1 VLTKKDK
8 HLAAAQKF
16 LERGHDHRALEEF
29 ARVVQE
35 DPTDTRTWLRMAE
48 IHVRHGA
55 LAEARE
61 IYLRTAEIYTGQ
73 GFIPK
78 AVTVYKSVLKLT
90 PGLPH
95 VRLALG
101 EAYRRLGLVADALQ
115 ELELAAAELQQSP
128 RPADALPALRKMVEL
143 HPDNVVSR
151 IRLAEAASQAGR
163 TDEAVREFG
172 QACDQLRLEGRAD
185 EFVRVAERLLF
196 HRPDN
201 FAVARDLAA
210 AYIARKNPR
219 LALAKL
225 QAALKAGPR
234 DPENVT
240 LLAEAMA
247 QLDPHRAISVWREL
261 AEIHAEA
268 HREAARD
275 AAVRAALALD
285 PTDGETREMAAHWGV
300 SPARPGGQN
309 RAGAPGATPGGQLRP
324 GSPAGPPGG
333 PNRPG
338 APGWAEPSATHA
350 LGAAA
355 ARVRLPPPKVAGG
368 TVSSVVTSVQA
379 LPPDFA
385 PQDRSAVSSGMFSG
399 VSRPGVSGLTPM
411 GDVARILSEAE
422 VFVKY
427 GLAERAID
435 HLRKIF
441 ALEPEH
447 REARERLA
455 AVLAQ
460 SGRRREAATELATL
474 ARQLRAAN
482 DPGAAQLADR
492 ALALDPA
499 CAQAAEL
506 LGRATAPPV
515 PERRAGDEDLATE
528 LEQLDFFAQQSLH
541 DEARAVLID
550 LEQRFPGHPLLA
562 ERRRA
567 FAAEG
572 PGAIPGGGPVAAPAG
587 PVAKLSPSENA
598 DPATHGDLGIAY
610 KQMGL
615 YDAAID
621 EFKQLATDKTRA
633 VFAYTMIGEC
643 VEAKGELGEAVK
655 RYKEALNLP
664 QATAQESVELY
675 YLLGAVFEQLGDV
688 REALY
693 FFENV
698 GKRDPGF
705 RDVKKR
711 IVALK
716 TPSGVRH

>member
-1 VLTKKDK
+1 MLTKKDK

-16 LERGHDHRALEEF
+16 LERGQDHRALEEF

-35 DPTDTRTWLRMAE
+35 DAADTRTWLKMAE

-55 LAEARE
+55 LSEARE
-61 IYLRTAEIYTGQ
+61 IYLRTAEIYIGQ
-73 GFIPK
+73 GFLPK

-90 PGLPH
+90 PGLPQ
-95 VRLALG
+95 VRIALS
-101 EAYRRLGLVADALQ
+101 EAYRRLGMVADALH
-115 ELELAAAELQQSP
+115 ELELAVAELQQSN

-143 HPDNVVSR
+143 HPDNVVAR

-163 TDEAVREFG
+163 TEEAIREFG
-172 QACDQLRLEGRAD
+172 QASDQLKMEGRAD
-185 EFVRVAERLLF
+185 EYVRVAERLLF

-225 QAALKAGPR
+225 QAALKAAPR
-234 DPENVT
+234 DPQNVT
-240 LLAEAMA
+240 LLAEAMME
-247 QLDPHRAISVWREL
+247 LDPRKAIPVWREL

-268 HREAARD
+268 HREEARD
-275 AAVRAALALD
+275 AAVRAALGLD
-285 PTDGETREMAAHWGV
+285 PTDGETREMAARWGL
-300 SPARPGGQN
+300 S
-309 RAGAPGATPGGQLRP
+309 
-324 GSPAGPPGG
+324 
-333 PNRPG
+333 
-338 APGWAEPSATHA
+338 

-355 ARVRLPPPKVAGG
+355 ARVRLPPPKVPGG
-368 TVSSVVTSVQA
+368 TISSVVTSVQA
-379 LPPDFA
+379 VPPEFA
-385 PQDRSAVSSGMFSG
+385 PQDRSGMRSGFGSGIGSGVLPGMSRPGISG
-399 VSRPGVSGLTPM
+399 VSGVSGLTPM
-411 GDVARILSEAE
+411 SDVARILSEAD

-427 GLAERAID
+427 GLAERAVD
-435 HLRKIF
+435 HLRRIF
-441 ALEPEH
+441 AIEPEH
-447 REARERLA
+447 HEARERLA
-455 AVLAQ
+455 AVLVQ
-460 SGRRREAATELATL
+460 TGRKREAAVELATL
-474 ARQLRAAN
+474 AAQLRAAG
-482 DPGAAQLADR
+482 DAAAPKVAER

-499 CAQAAEL
+499 CVEAARL
-506 LGRATAPPV
+506 LGRRAAAPA
-515 PERRAGDEDLATE
+515 PEPAGKSAADDLATE

-541 DEARAVLID
+541 DEARAVLVD

-567 FAAEG
+567 YASEG
-572 PGAIPGGGPVAAPAG
+572 HGAIPGSAPPAAPSG
-587 PVAKLSPSENA
+587 PVAKLSASENA

-615 YDAAID
+615 HDAAIE
-621 EFKQLATDKTRA
+621 EFKQLAADKARA

-675 YLLGAVFEQLGDV
+675 YLLGAVFEQLGDI

-705 RDVKKR
+705 RDVKRR
-711 IVALK
+711 IVTLK
-716 TPSGVRH
+716 TPSGARS

>member
-8 HLAAAQKF
+8 YLAAAQKF
-16 LERGHDHRALEEF
+16 LERGQDARALEEF

-35 DPTDTRTWLRMAE
+35 DPADTRTWLKMAE

-55 LAEARE
+55 LAEARD
-61 IYLRTAEIYTGQ
+61 IYLRTAEIYIAQ
-73 GFIPK
+73 GFLPK
-78 AVTVYKSVLKLT
+78 AVTVYRSVLKLT

-95 VRLALG
+95 VRISLS
-101 EAYRRLGLVADALQ
+101 EAYRRLGMVADALH
-115 ELELAAAELQQSP
+115 ELELAVSDLQHGA

-143 HPDNVVSR
+143 HPENVVSR

-163 TDEAVREFG
+163 TDEAVREFR
-172 QACDQLRLEGRAD
+172 QACDQLRQEGRAD

-196 HRPDN
+196 HRPDD
-201 FAVARDLAA
+201 FATARALAA

-225 QAALKAGPR
+225 QGALKAAPR
-234 DPENVT
+234 DPENVA
-240 LLAEAMA
+240 LLAEALA
-247 QLDPHRAISVWREL
+247 PLDLRKAISVWREL
-261 AEIHAEA
+261 AEAHAEA
-268 HREAARD
+268 HREEARD
-275 AAVRAALALD
+275 AAIRAALALD
-285 PTDGETREMAAHWGV
+285 PTDGETRELAARWGIASGRGDPKKV
-300 SPARPGGQN
+300 
-309 RAGAPGATPGGQLRP
+309 
-324 GSPAGPPGG
+324 PAGLRWPEAGSGPG
-333 PNRPG
+333 
-338 APGWAEPSATHA
+338 

-355 ARVRLPPPKVAGG
+355 ARARLPPPRPTSG
-368 TVSSVVTSVQA
+368 TIESVVTSVQVV
-379 LPPDFA
+379 PPEFA
-385 PQDRSAVSSGMFSG
+385 PQDRSELRSG
-399 VSRPGVSGLTPM
+399 VRSGLSRPGTSGLTPAL

-427 GLAERAID
+427 GLTERAVD
-435 HLRKIF
+435 HLRRIF
-441 ALEPEH
+441 TLEPQH

-455 AVLAQ
+455 AALVQ
-460 SGRRREAATELATL
+460 IGRKREAAAELATL
-474 ARQLRAAN
+474 A
-482 DPGAAQLADR
+482 AQLKSAGDGDAVAVAER
-492 ALALDPA
+492 ALAVDPG
-499 CAQAAEL
+499 CAEAARI
-506 LGRATAPPV
+506 LGRRTSTPAPP
-515 PERRAGDEDLATE
+515 PPPADDDLAME

-541 DEARAVLID
+541 TEARAVLVD

-567 FAAEG
+567 YAAAAG
-572 PGAIPGGGPVAAPAG
+572 PGAIPGGAAPPAPAG
-587 PVAKLSPSENA
+587 PVAKLSPSEAA
-598 DPATHGDLGIAY
+598 DPTTHGDLGIAY

-615 YDAAID
+615 YDAAIA
-621 EFKQLATDKTRA
+621 EFKKLAADKTRA

-664 QATAQESVELY
+664 QATPQESIELY

-705 RDVKKR
+705 RDVKRR
-711 IVALK
+711 IVTLK
-716 TPSGVRH
+716 TPSNARS

>member
-16 LERGHDHRALEEF
+16 LERGQDHRALEEF

-35 DPTDTRTWLRMAE
+35 DAADTRTWLKMAE

-61 IYLRTAEIYTGQ
+61 IYLRTAEIYIGQ
-73 GFIPK
+73 GFLPK

-90 PGLPH
+90 PGLPQ
-95 VRLALG
+95 VRIALS
-101 EAYRRLGLVADALQ
+101 EVYRRLGLVSDALH
-115 ELELAAAELQQSP
+115 ELELAVAELQQSS

-151 IRLAEAASQAGR
+151 IRLAEGASQAGR
-163 TDEAVREFG
+163 TEEAIRQFG
-172 QACDQLRLEGRAD
+172 QASDQLKMEGRAD
-185 EFVRVAERLLF
+185 EYVRVAERLLF

-225 QAALKAGPR
+225 QAALKAAPR
-234 DPENVT
+234 DPQNVT
-240 LLAEAMA
+240 LLAEAMVE
-247 QLDPHRAISVWREL
+247 LDPRKAISVWREL

-268 HREAARD
+268 HREDARD

-285 PTDGETREMAAHWGV
+285 PTDGETRELAARWGL
-300 SPARPGGQN
+300 S
-309 RAGAPGATPGGQLRP
+309 LC
-324 GSPAGPPGG
+324 
-333 PNRPG
+333 
-338 APGWAEPSATHA
+338 
-350 LGAAA
+350 AAA
-355 ARVRLPPPKVAGG
+355 ARIRQPPPKGPSG
-368 TVSSVVTSVQA
+368 TISSVVTSVQA
-379 LPPDFA
+379 LPPEFA
-385 PQDRSAVSSGMFSG
+385 PQDRSGIGSGMLPGMSRSG
-399 VSRPGVSGLTPM
+399 GSGMSPM
-411 GDVARILSEAE
+411 SDVARILSEAD

-427 GLAERAID
+427 GLAERAVD
-435 HLRKIF
+435 HLRRIF

-447 REARERLA
+447 HEARERLA
-455 AVLAQ
+455 AVLVQ
-460 SGRRREAATELATL
+460 TGRKREAAVELATL
-474 ARQLRAAN
+474 A
-482 DPGAAQLADR
+482 AQLQAADDDAAPKVAER

-499 CAQAAEL
+499 CAEAARL
-506 LGRATAPPV
+506 LGRRAAAPA
-515 PERRAGDEDLATE
+515 PETDAAAEELATE

-541 DEARAVLID
+541 DEARAVLVD

-567 FAAEG
+567 YASAG
-572 PGAIPGGGPVAAPAG
+572 QGAIPGSGPPAPPSA
-587 PVAKLSPSENA
+587 PVAKLSASEDA

-615 YDAAID
+615 HDAAIE
-621 EFKQLATDKTRA
+621 EFKQLAADKARA

-675 YLLGAVFEQLGDV
+675 YLLGAVFEQLGDI

-711 IVALK
+711 IVTLK
-716 TPSGVRH
+716 TPSGVRS

>member
-1 VLTKKDK
+1 MLTKKDK
-8 HLAAAQKF
+8 YLAAAQKF
-16 LERGHDHRALEEF
+16 LERGQDARALEEF

-35 DPTDTRTWLRMAE
+35 DPADTRTWLKMAE

-55 LAEARE
+55 LAEARD
-61 IYLRTAEIYTGQ
+61 IYLRTAEIYISQ
-73 GFIPK
+73 GFLPK
-78 AVTVYKSVLKLT
+78 AVTVYRSILKLT

-95 VRLALG
+95 VRIQLA
-101 EAYRRLGLVADALQ
+101 EAYRRLGMVADALH
-115 ELELAAAELQQSP
+115 ELELAVAELQHGS
-128 RPADALPALRKMVEL
+128 RPSDALPALRKMVEL

-163 TDEAVREFG
+163 TDEAVREFR
-172 QACDQLRLEGRAD
+172 QACDQLRQEGRAD

-196 HRPDN
+196 HRPDDY
-201 FAVARDLAA
+201 AVARALSA

-225 QAALKAGPR
+225 QGALKAAPR
-234 DPENVT
+234 DPENVA
-240 LLAEAMA
+240 LLAEALA
-247 QLDPHRAISVWREL
+247 PLDVRKAISVWREL
-261 AEIHAEA
+261 AEVHAEA
-268 HREAARD
+268 HREEARD

-285 PTDGETREMAAHWGV
+285 PTDGETRELAARWGL
-300 SPARPGGQN
+300 S
-309 RAGAPGATPGGQLRP
+309 
-324 GSPAGPPGG
+324 
-333 PNRPG
+333 
-338 APGWAEPSATHA
+338 

-355 ARVRLPPPKVAGG
+355 ARARLPVARPVSG
-368 TVSSVVTSVQA
+368 TIESVVTSVQVV
-379 LPPDFA
+379 PPQFA
-385 PQDRSAVSSGMFSG
+385 PQDRSEMRSGMRSG
-399 VSRPGVSGLTPM
+399 LSRPGTSGLTPGL

-427 GLAERAID
+427 GLTERAVD
-435 HLRKIF
+435 HLRRIF
-441 ALEPEH
+441 TLEPQH
-447 REARERLA
+447 REAREKLA
-455 AVLAQ
+455 AALVQ
-460 SGRRREAATELATL
+460 IGRKREAAAELATL
-474 ARQLRAAN
+474 AAQLKAAGDGEAAAVAEQALGIDPGCAEAARILGRRTSTPAPPPPPAN
-482 DPGAAQLADR
+482 D
-492 ALALDPA
+492 
-499 CAQAAEL
+499 
-506 LGRATAPPV
+506 
-515 PERRAGDEDLATE
+515 DLATE

-541 DEARAVLID
+541 TEARAVLVD

-567 FAAEG
+567 YAAAAG
-572 PGAIPGGGPVAAPAG
+572 PGAIPGGGPPAAPSG
-587 PVAKLSPSENA
+587 PVAKLSPSEAA
-598 DPATHGDLGIAY
+598 DPSTHGDLGIAY

-615 YDAAID
+615 HDAAIE
-621 EFKQLATDKTRA
+621 EFKKLAADKARA

-664 QATAQESVELY
+664 QATPQESVELY

-716 TPSGVRH
+716 TPSGVRT

>member
-1 VLTKKDK
+1 MLTKKDK

-16 LERGHDHRALEEF
+16 LERAQDHRALEEF

-35 DPTDTRTWLRMAE
+35 DPADTRTWLKMAE

-61 IYLRTAEIYTGQ
+61 IYLRTAEIYIGQ
-73 GFIPK
+73 GFLPK

-90 PGLPH
+90 PGLPQ
-95 VRLALG
+95 VRIALS
-101 EAYRRLGLVADALQ
+101 EAYRRLGMVADALH
-115 ELELAAAELQQSP
+115 ELELAVAELQQSS

-151 IRLAEAASQAGR
+151 IRLAEGASQAGR
-163 TDEAVREFG
+163 TEEAIREFG
-172 QACDQLRLEGRAD
+172 QASDQLKMEGRAD
-185 EFVRVAERLLF
+185 EYVRVAERLLF

-225 QAALKAGPR
+225 QSALKAAPR
-234 DPENVT
+234 DPQNVT
-240 LLAEAMA
+240 LLAEAMVE
-247 QLDPHRAISVWREL
+247 LDPRKAISVWREL

-268 HREAARD
+268 HREDARD
-275 AAVRAALALD
+275 AAVRAALVLD
-285 PTDGETREMAAHWGV
+285 PTDGETRELAARWGL
-300 SPARPGGQN
+300 S
-309 RAGAPGATPGGQLRP
+309 
-324 GSPAGPPGG
+324 
-333 PNRPG
+333 
-338 APGWAEPSATHA
+338 

-355 ARVRLPPPKVAGG
+355 ARARLPPPKGPSG
-368 TVSSVVTSVQA
+368 TISSVVTSVQA
-379 LPPDFA
+379 LPPEFA
-385 PQDRSAVSSGMFSG
+385 RQDRSGVLPGMS
-399 VSRPGVSGLTPM
+399 SRPGVSGLTPM
-411 GDVARILSEAE
+411 SDVARILSEAD

-427 GLAERAID
+427 GLAERAVD
-435 HLRKIF
+435 HLRRIF

-447 REARERLA
+447 HEARERLA
-455 AVLAQ
+455 AVLVQ
-460 SGRRREAATELATL
+460 TGRKREAAVELATL
-474 ARQLRAAN
+474 AAQLRAAV
-482 DPGAAQLADR
+482 DPAAPKVAER

-499 CAQAAEL
+499 CAEAARL
-506 LGRATAPPV
+506 LGRRAGAPV
-515 PERRAGDEDLATE
+515 PEPKAAADELTTE

-541 DEARAVLID
+541 DEARAVLVD

-567 FAAEG
+567 YASESQ
-572 PGAIPGGGPVAAPAG
+572 GAIPGGAPPAGPSG

-615 YDAAID
+615 HDAAIE
-621 EFKQLATDKTRA
+621 EFKQLAVDKTRA

-675 YLLGAVFEQLGDV
+675 YLLGAVFEQLGDI

-711 IVALK
+711 IVTLK
-716 TPSGVRH
+716 TPSGARS

>member
-1 VLTKKDK
+1 MLTKKDK

-16 LERGHDHRALEEF
+16 LERGQDHRALEEF

-35 DPTDTRTWLRMAE
+35 DAADTRTWLKMAE

-61 IYLRTAEIYTGQ
+61 IYLRTAEIYIGQ
-73 GFIPK
+73 GFLPK

-95 VRLALG
+95 VRIALS
-101 EAYRRLGLVADALQ
+101 EAYRRLGMVADALH
-115 ELELAAAELQQSP
+115 ELELAVAELQQSS

-163 TDEAVREFG
+163 TEEAIREFG
-172 QACDQLRLEGRAD
+172 QASDQLKMEGRAD
-185 EFVRVAERLLF
+185 EYVRVAERLLF

-219 LALAKL
+219 LALSKL
-225 QAALKAGPR
+225 QGALKAAPR
-234 DPENVT
+234 DPQNVT
-240 LLAEAMA
+240 LLAEAMVE
-247 QLDPHRAISVWREL
+247 LDPRKAIPVWREL

-268 HREAARD
+268 HREDARD

-285 PTDGETREMAAHWGV
+285 ATDGETREMAARWGL
-300 SPARPGGQN
+300 S
-309 RAGAPGATPGGQLRP
+309 
-324 GSPAGPPGG
+324 
-333 PNRPG
+333 
-338 APGWAEPSATHA
+338 

-355 ARVRLPPPKVAGG
+355 ARVRLPPPRVPSG
-368 TVSSVVTSVQA
+368 TISSVVTSVQA
-379 LPPDFA
+379 VPPEFA
-385 PQDRSAVSSGMFSG
+385 PQDRTEGRSGLRSGGSGMSPGMSRLGTSG
-399 VSRPGVSGLTPM
+399 GPGASGLTPM
-411 GDVARILSEAE
+411 SDVARILSEAD

-427 GLAERAID
+427 GLAERAVD
-435 HLRKIF
+435 HLRRIF
-441 ALEPEH
+441 AIEPEH
-447 REARERLA
+447 HEARERLA
-455 AVLAQ
+455 AVLVQ
-460 SGRRREAATELATL
+460 TGRKREAAVELATL
-474 ARQLRAAN
+474 AEQLHAAG
-482 DPGAAQLADR
+482 DDAAPKLAER

-499 CAQAAEL
+499 CAQAARL
-506 LGRATAPPV
+506 LGRRAAAPA
-515 PERRAGDEDLATE
+515 PEPKGRSAADELATE

-541 DEARAVLID
+541 DEARAVLVD

-567 FAAEG
+567 YASEG
-572 PGAIPGGGPVAAPAG
+572 HGAIPGGGAPAAPNG
-587 PVAKLSPSENA
+587 PVAKLSASENA

-615 YDAAID
+615 HDAAIE
-621 EFKQLATDKTRA
+621 EFKQLAADKTRA

-675 YLLGAVFEQLGDV
+675 YLLGAVFEQLGDI

-705 RDVKKR
+705 RDVKRR
-711 IVALK
+711 IVTLK
-716 TPSGVRH
+716 TPSGARS